1 MCEES
6 YANTAAAFSDTEV
19 SSLAPPPTLISCVM
33 SISLQT
39 VFVSSAH
46 LVQAGYFLKT
56 KQDSYSQ
63 TVELDIV
70 WINIVIQ
77 LAVLKKR

>member
-1 MCEES
+1 MYEEG
-6 YANTAAAFSDTEV
+6 YANTAAACSDSEV
-19 SSLAPPPTLISCVM
+19 SSLAPPTLTSCVM
-33 SISLQT
+33 SVNLQT

-46 LVQAGYFLKT
+46 LVQAGNFLKT